1 MLQGRN
7 VCSNPDELLL
17 RQFKDSLARSTT
29 SVTSFQDFSEFR
41 QRKAD
46 PKCSLNDVNPL
57 NRALGI
63 YPITRR
69 TPHSLR
75 QHADLFVMSNRV
87 WTDSGRFRECPGMES
102 LYVVTHLSSMDP
114 RMHSSVKHFYGQLA
128 ATGWLVDVNRW
139 DEKAGLLTGC
149 GVRSQVIDVL
159 EAQIKRRPAMKKVST
174 AVTKQRRNFSQPKR
188 TIGLDLGDRNSWY
201 CVLDEGGQ
209 IRLEQRVRTNAKAL
223 REVFGEMPRS
233 RIALET
239 GTHSPWISRLL
250 NDLGHEV
257 IVANARKVRL
267 IGESRKKDDR
277 LDAQTL
283 ARLARIDSVLLCPV
297 KHRSAQA
304 QADLTVIRARAA
316 LVRARTGLV
325 NSARSLAKSYGERL
339 RGCNVRNMN
348 PEKAESLSPELQ
360 VALEPLLHAIESL
373 SERIVEYN
381 DRIGALA
388 EQRYPQVELL
398 KQIKGVGTLIALTF
412 LLTLEDP
419 HRFRK
424 SRDVGCYLGLQPGR
438 RNSGQSEPQMHISKE
453 GDPYLRTLLV
463 QGAQHILGP
472 FGVDCDLRRW
482 GLKLAE
488 RGGKSCKKRAIVAT
502 ARKLA
507 VLLHHLW
514 VSGEVY
520 EPLHNSSRATVAAA
534 A

>member
-1 MLQGRN
+1 
-7 VCSNPDELLL
+7 
-17 RQFKDSLARSTT
+17 
-29 SVTSFQDFSEFR
+29 
-41 QRKAD
+41 
-46 PKCSLNDVNPL
+46 
-57 NRALGI
+57 
-63 YPITRR
+63 
-69 TPHSLR
+69 
-75 QHADLFVMSNRV
+75 
-87 WTDSGRFRECPGMES
+87 
-102 LYVVTHLSSMDP
+102 
-114 RMHSSVKHFYGQLA
+114 
-128 ATGWLVDVNRW
+128 
-139 DEKAGLLTGC
+139 
-149 GVRSQVIDVL
+149 
-159 EAQIKRRPAMKKVST
+159 MKKVST
-174 AVTKQRRNFSQPKR
+174 AVAKQGRNISRLQL
-188 TIGLDLGDRNSWY
+188 TIGLDLGDRNCWY
-201 CVLDEGGQ
+201 CVLDEAGQ
-209 IRLEQRVRTNAKAL
+209 IRLEQRVRTTAKAL
-223 REVFGEMPRS
+223 QEVFGAMPRS
-233 RIALET
+233 RIALEI

-250 NDLGHEV
+250 SALGHEV

-283 ARLARIDSVLLCPV
+283 ARLARIDPEMLYPV

-304 QADLTVIRARAA
+304 QADLMMIRARAG
-316 LVRARTGLV
+316 LVRSRTSLV
-325 NSARSLAKSYGERL
+325 NTVRSLAKSFGERL

-348 PEKAESLSPELQ
+348 PEKAEGLSPELQ
-360 VALEPLLHAIESL
+360 RALEPLLAAIESV
-373 SERIVEYN
+373 SERIAEYN
-381 DRIGALA
+381 ERIEKLA
-388 EQRYPQVELL
+388 QESHPQVALL

-412 LLTLEDP
+412 VLTLEDP
-419 HRFRK
+419 HRFGK

-488 RGGKSCKKRAIVAT
+488 RGGNSGKKRAIVAT

-520 EPLHNSSRATVAAA
+520 EPLHNRNRVTIAAA

>member
-1 MLQGRN
+1 L
-7 VCSNPDELLL
+7 
-17 RQFKDSLARSTT
+17 
-29 SVTSFQDFSEFR
+29 
-41 QRKAD
+41 
-46 PKCSLNDVNPL
+46 
-57 NRALGI
+57 
-63 YPITRR
+63 
-69 TPHSLR
+69 
-75 QHADLFVMSNRV
+75 
-87 WTDSGRFRECPGMES
+87 
-102 LYVVTHLSSMDP
+102 
-114 RMHSSVKHFYGQLA
+114 
-128 ATGWLVDVNRW
+128 
-139 DEKAGLLTGC
+139 
-149 GVRSQVIDVL
+149 
-159 EAQIKRRPAMKKVST
+159 
-174 AVTKQRRNFSQPKR
+174 

-201 CVLDEGGQ
+201 CVLDEAGQ
-209 IRLEQRVRTNAKAL
+209 IQLEQRVRTTAKAL
-223 REVFGEMPRS
+223 LEVFGAMPRS

-250 NDLGHEV
+250 TELGHEV

-283 ARLARIDSVLLCPV
+283 ARLARIDPQLLYPV

-304 QADLTVIRARAA
+304 QADLTLIRARAG
-316 LVRARTGLV
+316 LVRARTALV
-325 NSARSLAKSYGERL
+325 NTARNLAKSYGQRL

-348 PEKAESLSPELQ
+348 AEKAEGLSPELQ
-360 VALEPLLHAIESL
+360 RALEPLLAEIESL
-373 SERIVEYN
+373 GERIAEYN
-381 DRIGALA
+381 NRIEALA
-388 EQRYPQVELL
+388 QESYPQVALL

-412 LLTLEDP
+412 VLTLEDP

-424 SRDVGCYLGLQPGR
+424 SRDVGGYLGLQPGR

-472 FGVDCDLRRW
+472 FGVDCNLRRW
-482 GLKLAE
+482 GLKMAE
-488 RGGKSCKKRAIVAT
+488 RGGRNAKKRAIVAT

-520 EPLHNSSRATVAAA
+520 EPLHNGSPVTVAAA